1 MSQPQTANQ
10 SDTTTAPTQA
20 PNLTLLTI
28 SQAVNIIDVASRR
41 GTFQAGEL
49 EVVGR
54 VYNQLR
60 AFVTYANEQATTNQ
74 EQASA
79 SATTTATTTTTEQSG
94 NQIEQQ

>member
-1 MSQPQTANQ
+1 MSQPQTASP
-10 SDTTTAPTQA
+10 SDTTPESTQA

-41 GTFQAGEL
+41 GAFQAGEL

-60 AFVTYANEQATTNQ
+60 AFVTYANEQATANQ
-74 EQASA
+74 EQSSA
-79 SATTTATTTTTEQSG
+79 STTATTTATEQSG

>member
-1 MSQPQTANQ
+1 MSQPQTTKP
-10 SDTTTAPTQA
+10 SDTTPAPTQA

-41 GTFQAGEL
+41 GAFQAGEL

-60 AFVTYANEQATTNQ
+60 AFVTYANEQATANQ

-79 SATTTATTTTTEQSG
+79 STTATTTATEQSG

>member
-1 MSQPQTANQ
+1 MSQPQTASP

-28 SQAVNIIDVASRR
+28 SQTVNIIDVASRR
-41 GTFQAGEL
+41 GAFQAGEL

-60 AFVTYANEQATTNQ
+60 AFVTYANEQATANQ

-79 SATTTATTTTTEQSG
+79 STTATTTATEQSG

>member
-60 AFVTYANEQATTNQ
+60 AFVTYANEQATANQ
-74 EQASA
+74 EQA
-79 SATTTATTTTTEQSG
+79 TATTTTTATEQSG